1 MKWVRKKIAKLG
13 GDPGNLTLFVES
25 VGGCIRAHHDDCPYS
40 ARLVPGGPHRI
51 GYPAQPARTAAQI
64 FESAPN
70 LLRAKP
76 WALPLRGKPASRVRM
91 HATEVRFVFDT
102 VAARYGKDLAT
113 ADEATANAALSYW
126 VAVSNS
132 ACEGELMNF
141 TNSGPVAE
149 HNSRKAP
156 LDLTEAA
163 VQSK

>member
-1 MKWVRKKIAKLG
+1 MKWVRKKIAKFG
-13 GDPGNLTLFVES
+13 IDPGNLTLFVES

-51 GYPAQPARTAAQI
+51 ECPAQPARTAAQI

-102 VAARYGKDLAT
+102 VAARYGKELAAANEANRERRLELLGGGFEQRLRRR
-113 ADEATANAALSYW
+113 ADEFHQLR
-126 VAVSNS
+126 
-132 ACEGELMNF
+132 
-141 TNSGPVAE
+141 SGRRVMVPG
-149 HNSRKAP
+149 R
-156 LDLTEAA
+156 LGWI
-163 VQSK
+163 